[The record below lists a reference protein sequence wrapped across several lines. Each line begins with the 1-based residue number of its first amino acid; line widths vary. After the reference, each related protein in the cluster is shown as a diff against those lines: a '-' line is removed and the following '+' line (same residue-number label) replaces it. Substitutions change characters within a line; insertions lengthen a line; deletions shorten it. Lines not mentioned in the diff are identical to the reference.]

1 MMAQSDLPAALLSLS
16 LCFNFSLTLSL
27 SIPLPHFVLK
37 PDRSSLY
44 LCSPLILSCRS
55 QIPFGRTV
63 DFSAPSN
70 SKMIVVACN
79 CIRHQWLSHW
89 VLRVWG
95 GELAERWKQSTHF
108 TFATNARFDK
118 HMRSD
123 FVFICGKTDRFC
135 ALLLSYALWYST
147 VPSCS
152 FCPALQWSRKTM
164 SHHHWTA
171 HCLDWQWR
179 SSCRWLIWNSMSPNF
194 P

>member
-1 MMAQSDLPAALLSLS
+1 MTHTFHKSRWRLKVICQQHFSRSPSVLISLSHSLSLS
-16 LCFNFSLTLSL
+16 VPLS
-27 SIPLPHFVLK
+27 HFILK

-95 GELAERWKQSTHF
+95 GELTERWKQSTHF
-108 TFATNARFDK
+108 TFNTCKAILCLYVAK
-118 HMRSD
+118 PID
-123 FVFICGKTDRFC
+123 FVRCYWVT
-135 ALLLSYALWYST
+135 LSST
-147 VPSCS
+147 VPSL
-152 FCPALQWSRKTM
+152 PALSVLLSSGAGKQCHDTTEQ
-164 SHHHWTA
+164 HTA
-171 HCLDWQWR
+171 
-179 SSCRWLIWNSMSPNF
+179 
-194 P
+194 